1 MLVDALAVLA
11 VTAFA
16 ERSGLEAWVVRTGE
30 VISGRARGE
39 DTEDI
44 SMKQGAPTSTGR
56 SHSGFRRAPPLPRGT
71 PRGGVHSKALR
82 ERAAAFCG
90 PAGNVRDPL

>member
-1 MLVDALAVLA
+1 
-11 VTAFA
+11 
-16 ERSGLEAWVVRTGE
+16 
-30 VISGRARGE
+30 
-39 DTEDI
+39 
-44 SMKQGAPTSTGR
+44 MKQGAPTSTGR